1 VKDLKILNFGSL
13 NIDKVYSVP
22 HFVSAGETLSSTN
35 YDEFPGGKG
44 LNQSIALAK
53 AGAQV
58 YHGGN
63 IGKDGL
69 FLKEVLAEAN
79 VNVDWIDEN
88 GNTTGHAIIQVSASG
103 ENCIL
108 LLGGANKEITIDHI
122 NQVLAN
128 FSQND
133 LLLLQNE
140 INDLAY
146 IVETA
151 HKRGLKIALNPSPID
166 ETITTL
172 DFSKIDYLILNEI
185 EAKAITNEHTNDKI
199 FQKLLSLNKQLKIV
213 LTLGKEGVIY
223 KDSVEEHRQAAFKVD
238 AVDTTAAG
246 DTFLGYFL
254 SQISQ
259 QEEIKSALQMAAKA
273 AAIAVTR
280 KGASSS
286 IPSSQEVMAFTKK

>member
-1 VKDLKILNFGSL
+1 MKILNFGSL

-259 QEEIKSALQMAAKA
+259 HAEIKSALQMAAKA

>member
-1 VKDLKILNFGSL
+1 MKILNFGSL

-35 YDEFPGGKG
+35 YEEFPGGKG

-58 YHGGN
+58 YHAGK

-69 FLKEVLAEAN
+69 FLKDILSKSN
-79 VNVDWIDEN
+79 VNIDWIEET
-88 GNTTGHAIIQVSASG
+88 GNTTGHAIIQVSSSG

-108 LLGGANKEITIDHI
+108 LFGGANKEITIDQINHI
-122 NQVLAN
+122 LAN
-128 FSQND
+128 FSQED

-140 INDLAY
+140 INNLEY
-146 IVETA
+146 IVEKA
-151 HKRGLKIALNPSPID
+151 HQKGLKIVLNPSPID
-166 ETITTL
+166 ETMIKL

-185 EAKAITNEHTNDKI
+185 EAKAITGENMNDKI
-199 FQKLLSLNKQLKIV
+199 FQKLLSLNNQLKIV
-213 LTLGKEGVIY
+213 LTLGTEGVIY
-223 KDSVEEHRQAAFKVD
+223 KDSVQEHRQPSYKVD

-259 QEEIKSALQMAAKA
+259 HTDIKKSLQIAAKA
-273 AAIAVTR
+273 ASIAVTR
-280 KGASSS
+280 KGAASS
-286 IPSSQEVMAFTKK
+286 IPTWQEVIETI

>member
-1 VKDLKILNFGSL
+1 MNGLKIVNFGSL

-35 YDEFPGGKG
+35 YEEFPGGKG

-53 AGAQV
+53 AGAEV
-58 YHGGN
+58 YHAGK

-69 FLKEVLAEAN
+69 FLKDILSESN
-79 VNVDWIDEN
+79 VNIDWIDEI
-88 GNTTGHAIIQVSASG
+88 GNTTGHAIIQVSSSG

-108 LLGGANKEITIDHI
+108 LFGGANKEITIDQINHI
-122 NQVLAN
+122 LAN
-128 FSQND
+128 FSQDD

-140 INDLAY
+140 INNLEY
-146 IVETA
+146 IVEKA
-151 HKRGLKIALNPSPID
+151 HQKGLKIVLNPSPID
-166 ETITTL
+166 ETMIKL

-185 EAKAITNEHTNDKI
+185 EAKAITGENMNDKI
-199 FQKLLSLNKQLKIV
+199 FQKLLSLNNQLKIV
-213 LTLGKEGVIY
+213 LTLGTEGVIY
-223 KDSVEEHRQAAFKVD
+223 KDSVQEHRQPSYKVD

-259 QEEIKSALQMAAKA
+259 HTDIKKSLQIAAKA
-273 AAIAVTR
+273 ASIAVTR
-280 KGASSS
+280 KGAASS
-286 IPSSQEVMAFTKK
+286 IPTWQEVIETI

>member
-1 VKDLKILNFGSL
+1 MKIVNFGSL

-35 YDEFPGGKG
+35 YEEFPGGKG

-53 AGAQV
+53 AGAEV
-58 YHGGN
+58 YHAGK

-69 FLKEVLAEAN
+69 FLKDILSESN
-79 VNVDWIDEN
+79 VNIDWIDEI
-88 GNTTGHAIIQVSASG
+88 GNTTGHAIIQVSSSG

-108 LLGGANKEITIDHI
+108 LFGGANKEITIDQINHI
-122 NQVLAN
+122 LAN
-128 FSQND
+128 FSQDD

-140 INDLAY
+140 INNLEY
-146 IVETA
+146 IVEKA
-151 HKRGLKIALNPSPID
+151 HQKGLKIVLNPSPID
-166 ETITTL
+166 ETMIKL

-185 EAKAITNEHTNDKI
+185 EAKAITGENMNDKI
-199 FQKLLSLNKQLKIV
+199 FQKLLSLNNQLKIV
-213 LTLGKEGVIY
+213 LTLGTEGVIY
-223 KDSVEEHRQAAFKVD
+223 KDSVQEHRQPSYKVD

-259 QEEIKSALQMAAKA
+259 HTDIKKSLQIAAKA
-273 AAIAVTR
+273 ASIAVTR
-280 KGASSS
+280 KGAASS
-286 IPSSQEVMAFTKK
+286 IPTWQEVIETI

>member
-1 VKDLKILNFGSL
+1 MKILNFGSL

>member
-1 VKDLKILNFGSL
+1 MKIVNFGSL

-35 YDEFPGGKG
+35 YEEFPGGKG

-53 AGAQV
+53 AGAEV
-58 YHGGN
+58 YHAGK

-69 FLKEVLAEAN
+69 FLKDILSESN
-79 VNVDWIDEN
+79 VNIDWIEET
-88 GNTTGHAIIQVSASG
+88 GTTTGHAIIQVSSSG

-108 LLGGANKEITIDHI
+108 LFGGANKEITIDQI
-122 NQVLAN
+122 NDVLAN
-128 FSQND
+128 FSQDD

-140 INDLAY
+140 INDLEY
-146 IVETA
+146 IVEKA
-151 HKRGLKIALNPSPID
+151 QKKGLKIALNPSPID
-166 ETITTL
+166 EKMTKL

-185 EAKAITNEHTNDKI
+185 EAKAITGENMNDKI
-199 FQKLLSLNKQLKIV
+199 FQKLLSLNNQLKIV
-213 LTLGKEGVIY
+213 LTLGTEGVIY
-223 KDSVEEHRQAAFKVD
+223 KDSVQEHRQPSYKVD

-259 QEEIKSALQMAAKA
+259 HTDIKKSLQIAAKA
-273 AAIAVTR
+273 ASIAVTR
-280 KGASSS
+280 KGAASS
-286 IPSSQEVMAFTKK
+286 IPTWQEVIETI

>member
-1 VKDLKILNFGSL
+1 MKILNFGSL

-35 YDEFPGGKG
+35 FEEFPGGKG

-79 VNVDWIDEN
+79 VNVDWIEEN
-88 GNTTGHAIIQVSASG
+88 GNTTGHAIIQVSSSG

-108 LLGGANKEITIDHI
+108 LFGGANKEITIDQI
-122 NQVLAN
+122 NHVLAN
-128 FSQND
+128 FSQDD

-140 INDLAY
+140 INDLEY

-151 HKRGLKIALNPSPID
+151 HKKGLKIVLNPSPID
-166 ETITTL
+166 ETITNL

-185 EAKAITNEHTNDKI
+185 EAKAITNEQTNDKI
-199 FQKLLSLNKQLKIV
+199 FQTLLSLNKQLKIV
-213 LTLGKEGVIY
+213 LTLGKAGVIY
-223 KDSVEEHRQAAFKVD
+223 KDSVEEHRQASYKVD

-254 SQISQ
+254 TQISQ
-259 QEEIKSALQMAAKA
+259 QADIKKTLQIATKA

-280 KGASSS
+280 KGAASS
-286 IPSSQEVMAFTKK
+286 IPSLQEVMETN

>member
-1 VKDLKILNFGSL
+1 MKILNFGSL

-35 YDEFPGGKG
+35 YEEFPGGKG

-53 AGAQV
+53 AGAEV
-58 YHGGN
+58 YHAGK

-69 FLKEVLAEAN
+69 FLKDILSESN
-79 VNVDWIDEN
+79 VNIDWIDEI
-88 GNTTGHAIIQVSASG
+88 GNTTGHAIIQVSSSG

-108 LLGGANKEITIDHI
+108 LFGGANKEITIDQINHI
-122 NQVLAN
+122 LAN
-128 FSQND
+128 FSQDD

-140 INDLAY
+140 INNLEY
-146 IVETA
+146 IVEKA
-151 HKRGLKIALNPSPID
+151 HQKGLKIVLNPSPID
-166 ETITTL
+166 ETMIKL

-185 EAKAITNEHTNDKI
+185 EAKAITGENMNDKI
-199 FQKLLSLNKQLKIV
+199 FQKLLSLNNQLKIV
-213 LTLGKEGVIY
+213 LTLGTEGVIY
-223 KDSVEEHRQAAFKVD
+223 KDSVQEHRQPSYKVD

-259 QEEIKSALQMAAKA
+259 HTDIKKSLQIAAKA
-273 AAIAVTR
+273 ASIAVTR
-280 KGASSS
+280 KGAASS
-286 IPSSQEVMAFTKK
+286 IPTWQEVIETI

>member
-1 VKDLKILNFGSL
+1 MKILNFGSL

-35 YDEFPGGKG
+35 YEEFPGGKG

-53 AGAQV
+53 AGAEV
-58 YHGGN
+58 YHAGK

-69 FLKEVLAEAN
+69 FLKDILSESN
-79 VNVDWIDEN
+79 VNIDWIEET
-88 GNTTGHAIIQVSASG
+88 GTTTGHAIIQVSSSG

-108 LLGGANKEITIDHI
+108 LFGGANKEITIDQI
-122 NQVLAN
+122 NDVLVN
-128 FSQND
+128 FSQDD

-140 INDLAY
+140 INDLEY
-146 IVETA
+146 IVEKA
-151 HKRGLKIALNPSPID
+151 HKKGLKIALNPSPID
-166 ETITTL
+166 ETMIKL

-185 EAKAITNEHTNDKI
+185 EAKAITGENMNDKI
-199 FQKLLSLNKQLKIV
+199 FQRLLSLNKQLKIV
-213 LTLGKEGVIY
+213 LTLGTEGVIY
-223 KDSVEEHRQAAFKVD
+223 KDSVQEHRQPSYKVD

-259 QEEIKSALQMAAKA
+259 HTDIKKSLQIAAKA
-273 AAIAVTR
+273 ASIAVTR
-280 KGASSS
+280 KGAASS
-286 IPSSQEVMAFTKK
+286 IPTWQEVIETI

>member
-1 VKDLKILNFGSL
+1 MKILNFGSL

-133 LLLLQNE
+133 LLLVQNE

>member
-1 VKDLKILNFGSL
+1 MKIVNFGSL

-35 YDEFPGGKG
+35 YEEFPGGKG

-53 AGAQV
+53 AGAEV
-58 YHGGN
+58 YHAGK

-69 FLKEVLAEAN
+69 FLKDILSESN
-79 VNVDWIDEN
+79 VNIDWIDEIE
-88 GNTTGHAIIQVSASG
+88 NTTGHAIIQVSSSG

-108 LLGGANKEITIDHI
+108 LFGGANKEITIDQINHI
-122 NQVLAN
+122 LAN
-128 FSQND
+128 FSQDD

-140 INDLAY
+140 INNLEY
-146 IVETA
+146 IVEKA
-151 HKRGLKIALNPSPID
+151 HQKGLKIVLNPSPID
-166 ETITTL
+166 ETMIKL

-185 EAKAITNEHTNDKI
+185 EAKAITGENMNDKI
-199 FQKLLSLNKQLKIV
+199 FQRLLSLNKQLKIV
-213 LTLGKEGVIY
+213 LTLGTEGVIY
-223 KDSVEEHRQAAFKVD
+223 KDSVQEHRQPSYKVD

-259 QEEIKSALQMAAKA
+259 HTDIKKSLQIAAKA
-273 AAIAVTR
+273 ASIAVTR
-280 KGASSS
+280 KGAASS
-286 IPSSQEVMAFTKK
+286 IPTWQEVIETI